1 MNNLHKIGMGLICL
15 VLAACQNE
23 EKVYKDHHPVDKQEF
38 ITDIQ
43 DGSIADN
50 SK

>member
-1 MNNLHKIGMGLICL
+1 MNNLHKIGVGLMLLI
-15 VLAACQNE
+15 LAACQNK
-23 EKVYKDHHPVDKQEF
+23 EKAYKDHYPVDKQEF